1 VRCEHNCILAGP
13 VSSRV
18 RTHSIEDFRCFQEQ
32 KFSHP
37 RQRQGANISGSSQST
52 VEQGANISRKVR
64 RLQWSRVRT
73 SQATHRQGA
82 NSLQAALRRGANLPG
97 QGESE
102 GVVFFGWITFKFARV
117 SWCDT

>member
-18 RTHSIEDFRCFQEQ
+18 RTHSTENFRCFQEQ

-37 RQRQGANISGSSQST
+37 RQRQGANISEKFAVYSGAGCEHLKKISQAT
-52 VEQGANISRKVR
+52 VEQGAN
-64 RLQWSRVRT
+64 

-82 NSLQAALRRGANLPG
+82 NKTGTFPQA
-97 QGESE
+97 
-102 GVVFFGWITFKFARV
+102 V
-117 SWCDT
+117 